1 MKLNLGCGKDY
12 RDGWVNVDFYDD
24 STCDIKHDLE
34 IFPWPW
40 EDDSVLEILIKLP
53 APIVVGNLIL
63 KKGRNNK
70 IKSLFE

>member
-34 IFPWPW
+34 VFP
-40 EDDSVLEILIKLP
+40 
-53 APIVVGNLIL
+53 
-63 KKGRNNK
+63 GRGRT
-70 IKSLFE
+70 IPFQRF